1 MEEPESKVNWPAKAT
16 DEVMPLLEPKKEPR
30 KYEFVYADIVGAWSF
45 SSEEYVRMDGSETKD
60 IMPGHFGFLIRWGVK
75 DYGFGEYKVRFFSDG
90 KIQVEDE
97 CSGPEFSKA
106 LFAYLGQK
114 VAETGEHDH
123 DRDKRKEDVEG

>member
-1 MEEPESKVNWPAKAT
+1 MESPESEVNLSLGRTA
-16 DEVMPLLEPKKEPR
+16 DEKREF
-30 KYEFVYADIVGAWSF
+30 EFVYADIVGAWSF
-45 SSEEYVRMDGSETKD
+45 SPEEYVRMDGSETRNTL
-60 IMPGHFGFLIRWGVK
+60 PGHFGFLIRWGVK

-114 VAETGEHDH
+114 VAEGEHDH
-123 DRDKRKEDVEG
+123 DRDKKEEANDAEPV